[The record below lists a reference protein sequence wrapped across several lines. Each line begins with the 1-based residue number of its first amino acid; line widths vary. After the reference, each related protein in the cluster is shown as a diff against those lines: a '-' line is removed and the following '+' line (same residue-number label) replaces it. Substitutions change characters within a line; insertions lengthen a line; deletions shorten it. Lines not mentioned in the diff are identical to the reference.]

1 MDTSGLGMK
10 FGDFHTERFTA
21 HVMAWLTVGF
31 FGLWIAFHS
40 GIDDPSIEL
49 RLMLGFIGGA

>member
-1 MDTSGLGMK
+1 MK

-31 FGLWIAFHS
+31 FGPWIAFHS